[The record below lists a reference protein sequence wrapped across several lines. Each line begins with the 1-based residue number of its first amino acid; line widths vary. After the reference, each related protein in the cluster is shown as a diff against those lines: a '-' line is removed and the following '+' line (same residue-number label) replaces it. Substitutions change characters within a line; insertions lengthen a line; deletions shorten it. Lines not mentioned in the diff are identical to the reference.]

1 MLDSGVGHGIG
12 HEVVAVWRYPVKSMG
27 GERLDAVDVR
37 PGGIVGDRRWAVRD
51 LATGRVASAKRPRPF
66 GALLDWSAATRDD
79 GTVVVTAPDGA
90 TWEAGDPGLDAALS
104 SRLGVD
110 VALDEVE
117 PGADAAYD
125 SEWPEIPGT
134 TLSDT
139 EATFATAMMTDKVA
153 FVDLAALHIVLEES
167 RRRLEAWAGVP
178 TPVERFRP
186 NLVVRAVADHPPP
199 DGGDAEALVE
209 LGWVDVSARL
219 GEVPVTLTAPA
230 PRCVMT
236 TLDQGGL
243 GPAREVLAVLAER
256 ARVSSEFGTF
266 ACFGAYAE
274 VAAPGR
280 VAIGDRL
287 VAA

>member
-1 MLDSGVGHGIG
+1 MLSAGVEHGIG

-27 GERLDAVDVR
+27 GERLDAADLR

-51 LATGRVASAKRPRPF
+51 LATGRIASAKRPRPF
-66 GALLDWSAATRDD
+66 GALLEWSAATLDD

-90 TWEAGDPGLDAALS
+90 GWEAGDPELDAALS
-104 SRLGVD
+104 SCLDVD
-110 VALDEVE
+110 VTLDEVE
-117 PGADAAYD
+117 RGADATYD

-139 EATFATAMMTDKVA
+139 EATFPTAMMTEKVA
-153 FVDLAALHIVLEES
+153 FVDLAALHIVVEES
-167 RRRLEAWAGVP
+167 RRRLEAWTGVAA
-178 TPVERFRP
+178 PVERFRP

-199 DGGDAEALVE
+199 GDDDVQAFVE
-209 LGWVDVSARL
+209 LGWVDVSATL
-219 GEVPVTLTAPA
+219 GAVPVTLTAPA

-266 ACFGAYAE
+266 ACFGVYAE
-274 VAAPGR
+274 VAGPGR
-280 VAIGDRL
+280 VAVGDRL
-287 VAA
+287 VAT